1 MGGGGFCDTALEL
14 CVSTLTVGLM
24 ADTEIK
30 RTLAH
35 LEDVVSWFDVS
46 DVDPLAVDVVTVQI
60 PAAHSDALI
69 AKVGTFV
76 AFRNTCVAQTIGDF
90 QIMDH

>member
-1 MGGGGFCDTALEL
+1 MANI
-14 CVSTLTVGLM
+14 CV
-24 ADTEIK
+24 
-30 RTLAH
+30 TLAH
-35 LEDVVSWFDVS
+35 LEDVVSWFDVC

-76 AFRNTCVAQTIGDF
+76 AFRNTWVAKTFADFFSFQTSDVD
-90 QIMDH
+90 DH